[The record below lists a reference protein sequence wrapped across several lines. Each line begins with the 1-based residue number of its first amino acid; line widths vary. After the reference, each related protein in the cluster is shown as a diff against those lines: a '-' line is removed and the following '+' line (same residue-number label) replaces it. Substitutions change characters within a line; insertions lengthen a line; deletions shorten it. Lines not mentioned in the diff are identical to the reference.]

1 MVSRLRTNALKIAT
15 FSLIFVV
22 FAAIF
27 NFFNQFEHWDW
38 GSFLLGIACGLPILT
53 CYLMSNK
60 VGLLLFLIG
69 AAGLSMIA
77 FGGIRELVV
86 NHQFFS
92 GMSIG
97 VMFGLFPSLL
107 LVRREA
113 LLFLV
118 RTANLDGY
126 HSLACWIE
134 HRFLREGPKR

>member
-1 MVSRLRTNALKIAT
+1 M
-15 FSLIFVV
+15 
-22 FAAIF
+22 
-27 NFFNQFEHWDW
+27 
-38 GSFLLGIACGLPILT
+38 ACGLPILT

-60 VGLLLFLIG
+60 VGLLLCVIG

-97 VMFGLFPSLL
+97 VILGLFQALL
-107 LVRREA
+107 IVRREA
-113 LLFLV
+113 LLFLI

-126 HSLACWIE
+126 RSLAFWIE
-134 HRFLREGPKR
+134 HRFLVKPKRDN